1 MKEKYLEY
9 LYEKVINEN
18 LFFEENANTDEKT
31 ITEMS
36 KAFGF
41 KYSNENENILKYLK
55 NKSYEEIEELKDK
68 DPQINDFLE
77 GKIYLYEINISKR
90 TFYFIDNKKIYVG
103 KFIDIPN
110 NENDMY
116 EIIFSEN
123 KKLKTQ
129 DIKETQKLNLSVQ
142 NVKILSKIYLIIT
155 SCPYFKRENN
165 SVFYFSTIENSN
177 FKISFKDK
185 NITEDTIEVLID
197 DCEKNVKDEIKMFT
211 ELVHENEIKDIFNVL
226 KNNILSMIKN
236 AKIKNKIYENFMT
249 SVEQNVGVKLNKYTF
264 NYVRRNKMKVCVAF
278 SKNIPVSDIQKTI
291 ESADHKFKNS

>member
-1 MKEKYLEY
+1 L
-9 LYEKVINEN
+9 LYR
-18 LFFEENANTDEKT
+18 D
-31 ITEMS
+31 
-36 KAFGF
+36 
-41 KYSNENENILKYLK
+41 
-55 NKSYEEIEELKDK
+55 
-68 DPQINDFLE
+68 
-77 GKIYLYEINISKR
+77 
-90 TFYFIDNKKIYVG
+90 
-103 KFIDIPN
+103 
-110 NENDMY
+110 
-116 EIIFSEN
+116 
-123 KKLKTQ
+123 
-129 DIKETQKLNLSVQ
+129 
-142 NVKILSKIYLIIT
+142 
-155 SCPYFKRENN
+155 
-165 SVFYFSTIENSN
+165 SN

-249 SVEQNVGVKLNKYTF
+249 SVEQNIGVKLNKYTF